1 MSKHSASQPRAN
13 PTVQRDGRAPG
24 MTLNAVLAVALT
36 FNLAPGV
43 DVVPSAQAN
52 SVSAAPALG
61 VDETELK
68 KCGDALL
75 KVLFWKVYESSL
87 YTPDGSWE
95 EGVRPMRLDIRYL
108 RAITAVDLVKQT
120 GKEWAEQ
127 GKSSPQH
134 MIWQGDLLAM
144 WPDVTEGDVISLAID
159 PSGEST
165 FLFNGEAIG
174 TIGDPQFGEDFSG
187 IWLSPE
193 TTRPALRRQLI
204 GEA

>member
-1 MSKHSASQPRAN
+1 MSEHPSSHRSAEPAAQCGG
-13 PTVQRDGRAPG
+13 TILGT
-24 MTLNAVLAVALT
+24 TLAAALAIALT
-36 FNLAPGV
+36 FSLSLTMAP
-43 DVVPSAQAN
+43 STHAN
-52 SVSAAPALG
+52 SVGAAPPLDAGDTALQ
-61 VDETELK
+61 
-68 KCGDALL
+68 KCGEALL

-87 YTPDGSWE
+87 YTPDGTWA

-134 MIWQGDLLAM
+134 ATWQGELLAM

-204 GEA
+204 GED